1 MSAYPKSY
9 NPFDEDEEEEMKP
22 ARWGDVRNPEPP
34 EPWDRQRFLRQEVL
48 QRAEATVGSTQRSLS
63 LLYESEKVG
72 VASAEELLRQRGAL
86 ERTERMVDQMDRD
99 LTISQRHINS
109 IKSVFGGLV
118 NYFKPKAPEVGAAA
132 SEPSASPSSQSSS
145 RLKEAVESSREQEA
159 RYQASHPNLRKL
171 EGADVTRGARSTAIP
186 DAYPKNEQLRAY
198 HQKMDS
204 NLDEMSNGLSRL
216 KNVALGMQSEI
227 EAQDDLL
234 DRLSTKMDKLD
245 LNIQATERKVRQ
257 L

>member
-1 MSAYPKSY
+1 MSAHPKSY
-9 NPFDEDEEEEMKP
+9 NPFDEDEEEEPKP
-22 ARWGDVRNPEPP
+22 ARRGDAGNPEPP
-34 EPWDRQRFLRQEVL
+34 EPGDGQRSLRREVL
-48 QRAEATVGSTQRSLS
+48 QRAEAAVGSTQRSLS

-86 ERTERMVDQMDRD
+86 ERTERTVDRMDRD
-99 LTISQRHINS
+99 LTTSQRHINS

-118 NYFKPKAPEVGAAA
+118 DYFKPKAPEAAA
-132 SEPSASPSSQSSS
+132 APEPGGPPPS
-145 RLKEAVESSREQEA
+145 RLKEVTETSRREREA
-159 RYQASHPNLRKL
+159 RYQASHPNLRKAPGL
-171 EGADVTRGARSTAIP
+171 GAVPEAGSAAGP
-186 DAYPKNEQLRAY
+186 DPYPKNRHLRAY
-198 HQKMDS
+198 HQQIDS

-216 KNVALGMQSEI
+216 KDVALGMQSEI

>member
-1 MSAYPKSY
+1 MSAHPKSY
-9 NPFDEDEEEEMKP
+9 NPFDEDEEEEPKP
-22 ARWGDVRNPEPP
+22 ARRGDAGNPEPP
-34 EPWDRQRFLRQEVL
+34 EPGDGQRSLRREVL
-48 QRAEATVGSTQRSLS
+48 QRAEAAVGSTQRSLS

-86 ERTERMVDQMDRD
+86 ERTERTVDRMDRD
-99 LTISQRHINS
+99 LTTSQRHINS

-118 NYFKPKAPEVGAAA
+118 DYFKPKAPEAAA
-132 SEPSASPSSQSSS
+132 APEPGGPPPSRSGA
-145 RLKEAVESSREQEA
+145 RLKEVTETSRREREA

-171 EGADVTRGARSTAIP
+171 EGADVARAAGSAAGP
-186 DAYPKNEQLRAY
+186 DPYPKNRHLRAY
-198 HQKMDS
+198 HQQIDS

-216 KNVALGMQSEI
+216 KDVALGMQSEI